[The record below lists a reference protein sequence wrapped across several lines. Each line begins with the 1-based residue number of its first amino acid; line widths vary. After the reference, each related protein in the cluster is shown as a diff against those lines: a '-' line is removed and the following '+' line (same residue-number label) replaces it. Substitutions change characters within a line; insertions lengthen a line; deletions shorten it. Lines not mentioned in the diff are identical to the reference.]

1 MDGVGTA
8 NSIRTVPKR
17 DDNTELFRRFD
28 CWQQVAVSGH
38 EDGFLDLPGRCKL
51 DHVNSQ
57 HDIDPLLNE
66 DGFALCVFTALRQ
79 RSQTQ
84 LKTVQSGERTEN
96 FCLLESLSRSSSVGG
111 LLWYGGQW

>member
-8 NSIRTVPKR
+8 ISVRTVPKR

-28 CWQQVAVSGH
+28 CRQKVAVSGH
-38 EDGFLDLPGRCKL
+38 EDGFLDLAGCCKL

-66 DGFALCVFTALRQ
+66 ERSAIFFTALPQ
-79 RSQTQ
+79 LSQTQ
-84 LKTVQSGERTEN
+84 LKTVQSGERVEKS
-96 FCLLESLSRSSSVGG
+96 LLP
-111 LLWYGGQW
+111 